1 MLCLVTVVVSGQ
13 GVLVTYVLGTVLVSV
28 HSLGTTASK
37 RKVDVSVHS
46 LRLLV
51 GIVVVSVWQLTVV
64 VVSS

>member
-28 HSLGTTASK
+28 HSLGTTVSK
-37 RKVDVSVHS
+37 GKVDVSVHS